1 MRRELEYVVTTPEQ
15 VYFRYELAGP
25 VERACAWLVDA
36 GCLLALL
43 LAVVSALAAGGAL
56 VVPLIYVGMFL
67 VQWGYFLFFEWRWN
81 GATPGKRLMGLRVI
95 QESGVRCSTERLVL
109 RNFLRVVDALPFLY
123 VVGGLCT
130 LVTRRGQRIGD
141 LAAGTLVVRVPRPAA
156 PEALAEI
163 RTRHNS
169 LRQDPQARAGIRQ
182 RLSPREA
189 EVVLELALRRELL
202 EQHARLELFARCAA
216 YLRGRLRLAGHERLP
231 DERLVLNVAAVLLEE
246 RAL

>member
-1 MRRELEYVVTTPEQ
+1 MRRDREYVVTTPEQ
-15 VYFRYELAGP
+15 VFFRYELAGP

-36 GCLLALL
+36 GCLVAVL
-43 LAVVSALAAGGAL
+43 LAVASALASGGAL
-56 VVPLIYVGMFL
+56 VVPLVYVATFL

-123 VVGGLCT
+123 VLGGLCT
-130 LVTRRGQRIGD
+130 LVTRRGQRVGD